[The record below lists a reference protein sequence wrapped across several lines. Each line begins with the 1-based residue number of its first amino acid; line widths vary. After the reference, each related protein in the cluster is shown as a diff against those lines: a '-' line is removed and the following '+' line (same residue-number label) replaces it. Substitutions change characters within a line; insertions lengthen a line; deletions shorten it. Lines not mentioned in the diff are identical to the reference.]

1 MSKAIPK
8 LRFKEFDSKWERK
21 KLGEVSVFL
30 DGRRKPIKSEDRAKM
45 KGDYPYYGASG
56 IIDYVNEYIFDEDI
70 ILLGEDGE
78 NIVSRNLPLAFRVSG
93 KCWINNHAHVIKNN
107 EGTNID
113 FLTYVLELTNYE
125 IYNTGTAQPKLNQEV
140 CRNIPLTFPTLPEQ
154 QKIASF
160 LSSVDEKIQ
169 QLTRKK
175 KLLEQYKKGVMQQLF
190 SGKLR
195 FKDENGKGY
204 PKWEEKMLGE
214 IVSTMTD
221 YVAAGSFEA
230 LRNNVKVYDEPNFAI
245 YVRLTDLRHNL
256 SEGLLK
262 YVDRPS
268 YEFLSKSNLHGGE
281 ILIANIGANVGDTY
295 LMPFQRGKATV
306 APNMIVIRENLQKFY
321 ATFLYYNFNS
331 YDGRNLINSAI
342 SGSGQPKLSKTDLK
356 KVKIKLPTLDEQK
369 KIADFLST
377 IDTKI
382 ESVANQITQTQTF
395 KKGLLQQMFV

>member
-175 KLLEQYKKGVMQQLF
+175 ELLEQYKKGVMQQLF